1 LFSECRRA
9 CDSASTRPSGC
20 GQRPCRNFC
29 SQIRRQS
36 VRHSPWH
43 LNSLPGPPILPPH
56 PGHTQFR
63 MPDITSPLSGTV
75 IQFIFIDC
83 ISTSRKKSFRA
94 SRLRRRPVPGTP
106 LAPAGCQRSHP
117 LWTEC
122 ISCSKQEE
130 PAVAFKDLM
139 SNYIYA
145 TEFFPVASERYGNV
159 PRAAVAF
166 AVPPT
171 PVSSFRCKG
180 GSCSA
185 ASPRQTTLFIIL
197 DDFCL
202 ARLLKQPTEKPRPAV
217 SLRFGLRDPLKVPTS
232 RYADSRV
239 RRRIRPLI
247 RSTITGVVYFA
258 ENAPLS

>member
-1 LFSECRRA
+1 MFSECRRA

-130 PAVAFKDLM
+130 RQLRSRTSCQITFTQP
-139 SNYIYA
+139 
-145 TEFFPVASERYGNV
+145 
-159 PRAAVAF
+159 
-166 AVPPT
+166 
-171 PVSSFRCKG
+171 SSSPWHQSGMAMCQEQQSPSQSRLLPFHH
-180 GSCSA
+180 SA
-185 ASPRQTTLFIIL
+185 AKAAHALPH
-197 DDFCL
+197 
-202 ARLLKQPTEKPRPAV
+202 
-217 SLRFGLRDPLKVPTS
+217 LRD
-232 RYADSRV
+232 
-239 RRRIRPLI
+239 RRPYSLFLMI
-247 RSTITGVVYFA
+247 FA
-258 ENAPLS
+258 LHVS